1 MNLLVLVGVVC
12 VVVGVVK
19 GLGWL
24 GGGLALLVLG
34 TMIEFW

>member
-1 MNLLVLVGVVC
+1 MNILITAGIVC
-12 VVVGVVK
+12 AVVGVVK

-34 TMIEFW
+34 TMIELW